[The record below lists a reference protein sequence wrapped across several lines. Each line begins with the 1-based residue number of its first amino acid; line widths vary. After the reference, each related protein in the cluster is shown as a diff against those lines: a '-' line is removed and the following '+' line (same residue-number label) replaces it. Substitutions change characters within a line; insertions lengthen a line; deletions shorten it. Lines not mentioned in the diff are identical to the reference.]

1 MTANTQDQYLRI
13 KELANRKALPERTHT
28 YKSGINKGK
37 TKRLNARPETKG
49 MIAVSEKTIW
59 KWVKDGAFPQPVKL
73 GSGVTVWRLS
83 DIQAWMQ
90 SKGLEA

>member
-1 MTANTQDQYLRI
+1 MNTATQEQFIRI

-59 KWVKDGAFPQPVKL
+59 QWVRNGAFPQPVKL

-83 DIQAWMQ
+83 DVQAWMQ
-90 SKGLEA
+90 SQGLEA

>member
-1 MTANTQDQYLRI
+1 
-13 KELANRKALPERTHT
+13 
-28 YKSGINKGK
+28 
-37 TKRLNARPETKG
+37 

-83 DIQAWMQ
+83 DVQAWMQ